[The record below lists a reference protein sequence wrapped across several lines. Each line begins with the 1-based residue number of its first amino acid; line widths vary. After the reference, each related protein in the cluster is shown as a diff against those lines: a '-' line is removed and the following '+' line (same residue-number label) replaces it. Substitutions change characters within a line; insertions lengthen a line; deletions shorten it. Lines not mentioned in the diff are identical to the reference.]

1 MECSLL
7 VEDVERR
14 LGEVLHRLRAQTPQ
28 SRGQDAAA
36 AEVDL
41 TRFERNGDT
50 LLPRAVITLRSA
62 GCGWAHRGGGCT
74 MCGHF
79 AGRGPLEAGNAE
91 QQIAQFD
98 AAFAQVDWS
107 GFPILCLYNGG
118 SLLNPAELPE
128 KALAHILSRI
138 AAEPGIRDVV
148 VETRAQYATDAQLS
162 TLARC
167 LNGRRLTVAMGLESA
182 NEEVRRL
189 CVHKG
194 FSLNGFK
201 NACHLVRRFGRLRL
215 YVLIKPP
222 WLTEGEMIQDAVSS
236 IRLAHELGAEDVH
249 FEPLT
254 IQHHTL
260 LKLLWRQGKYRL
272 PWLWSV
278 VEVLRQIGP
287 QGVYVSP
294 FAHVPRPIAI
304 PHNCG
309 RCDDAILSLL
319 LNDYNKRG
327 DLRAFGELNCACRD
341 DWREEVAQS
350 DPRPLVLRV
359 AEDLPDLWAALGEN
373 RQAAYL
379 PAGRSEPA

>member
-128 KALAHILSRI
+128 KSSGAH
-138 AAEPGIRDVV
+138 
-148 VETRAQYATDAQLS
+148 
-162 TLARC
+162 
-167 LNGRRLTVAMGLESA
+167 
-182 NEEVRRL
+182 
-189 CVHKG
+189 
-194 FSLNGFK
+194 
-201 NACHLVRRFGRLRL
+201 
-215 YVLIKPP
+215 
-222 WLTEGEMIQDAVSS
+222 
-236 IRLAHELGAEDVH
+236 
-249 FEPLT
+249 
-254 IQHHTL
+254 
-260 LKLLWRQGKYRL
+260 
-272 PWLWSV
+272 
-278 VEVLRQIGP
+278 
-287 QGVYVSP
+287 P
-294 FAHVPRPIAI
+294 FAHRRRAGNPRRGGRNPRPIRDRRAAFY
-304 PHNCG
+304 PG
-309 RCDDAILSLL
+309 SLL
-319 LNDYNKRG
+319 ERAPPDGGDGPGKRQRRG
-327 DLRAFGELNCACRD
+327 APPLRAQGF
-341 DWREEVAQS
+341 
-350 DPRPLVLRV
+350 
-359 AEDLPDLWAALGEN
+359 LPKRLQKCLPSGAAL
-373 RQAAYL
+373 RALAPLRADQA
-379 PAGRSEPA
+379 PPG